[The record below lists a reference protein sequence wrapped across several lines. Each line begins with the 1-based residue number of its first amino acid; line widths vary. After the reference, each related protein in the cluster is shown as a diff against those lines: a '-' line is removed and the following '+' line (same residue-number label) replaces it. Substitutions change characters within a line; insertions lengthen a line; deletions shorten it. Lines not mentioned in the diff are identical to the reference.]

1 MNNSILQYIISKL
14 EQRKADNNFRALKVS
29 DSSIDFTSNDYLGLA
44 EDKQL
49 RVEVLR
55 EMELLPTGSTGSRL
69 LSGNSEYIQR
79 LEKMLAEYHQAEN
92 ALLFNSGFDA
102 NYGLLSTL
110 PYKGDVIIYDEL
122 VHASIHDGI
131 RHSKADSLLFA
142 HNDLSDL
149 DAKLREVF
157 ERTETKLKYVVVE
170 SIYSMDGDFAPLKEL
185 AALCRKYD
193 AGLIVDEAHA
203 TGIFGSKG
211 EGRVSKLKL
220 EKECIARVHT
230 FGKAIGGNGAVILCS
245 NELKAF
251 LVNYC
256 RPFIYSTALP
266 YYNLAHIRCA
276 YHYLP
281 TDDAVKRRESLFY
294 LIQLFRKTINQ
305 NNFCFTLLHS
315 ETPIQSIVVKG
326 NDKVKLFAAAIQKAG
341 FDVRPILYPTV
352 PKGSERIRICL
363 HSFNTEAEVC
373 KLAETINAL

>member
-14 EQRKADNNFRALKVS
+14 EQRKAENNFRALTVS
-29 DSSIDFTSNDYLGLA
+29 NNSIDFTSNDYLGLA
-44 EDKQL
+44 NDTQL
-49 RVEVLR
+49 RIQVLR
-55 EMELLPTGSTGSRL
+55 EMEWLPAGSTGSRL

-79 LEKMLAEYHQAEN
+79 LEKMLAEYHRAEN

-110 PYKGDVIIYDEL
+110 PYKGDVIFYDEL

-131 RHSKADSLLFA
+131 RHSKANSLSFV
-142 HNDLSDL
+142 HNNLSDL
-149 DAKLREVF
+149 ETKLREIS

-170 SIYSMDGDFAPLKEL
+170 SLYSMDGDFAPLKEL

-203 TGIFGSKG
+203 TGILGSKG
-211 EGRVSKLKL
+211 EGRVSELNL
-220 EKECIARVHT
+220 EKECVARVHT

-245 NELKAF
+245 NELKTF

-276 YHYLP
+276 YNYLP
-281 TDDAVKRRESLFY
+281 TDDAAQRRAN
-294 LIQLFRKTINQ
+294 LFRLIHLFRENINRT
-305 NNFCFTLLHS
+305 NPRFTLLHNK
-315 ETPIQSIVVKG
+315 TPIQSIIVKG
-326 NDKVKLFAAAIQKAG
+326 NDEVKRFAAAIQQAG

-363 HSFNTEAEVC
+363 HSFNTEAEVI